1 MDFRTV
7 LCANTLTKLSCNFG
21 LVWKFLRH
29 TTTWTLLQYRQGT
42 CTQWIKTIY
51 REKQLDFKFTF
62 AHALRT
68 ITYTAK
74 KKPLKTNTL
83 NSQYLGG
90 PKTQGHNCACTKYKK
105 ITLLH
110 WPNFHGTVQLDLPQ
124 AHYHEDTGH
133 NSKLFVVWPIAI
145 QSISNV

>member
-1 MDFRTV
+1 MQFWSSLEISQAHYNLDTATIPSRYMHTV
-7 LCANTLTKLSCNFG
+7 NKE
-21 LVWKFLRH
+21 
-29 TTTWTLLQYRQGT
+29 
-42 CTQWIKTIY
+42 IY

-90 PKTQGHNCACTKYKK
+90 PKTQ
-105 ITLLH
+105 
-110 WPNFHGTVQLDLPQ
+110 
-124 AHYHEDTGH
+124 
-133 NSKLFVVWPIAI
+133 
-145 QSISNV
+145 